1 MNFETLIFNIHCSNC
16 FASLSVAE
24 CRIQLILAMRRKEL
38 QIFQLFIKLENVAN
52 RKSNTQNKGDS

>member
-1 MNFETLIFNIHCSNC
+1 MKK
-16 FASLSVAE
+16 E

-52 RKSNTQNKGDS
+52 RKSNTQNKGDSGDLFIGF